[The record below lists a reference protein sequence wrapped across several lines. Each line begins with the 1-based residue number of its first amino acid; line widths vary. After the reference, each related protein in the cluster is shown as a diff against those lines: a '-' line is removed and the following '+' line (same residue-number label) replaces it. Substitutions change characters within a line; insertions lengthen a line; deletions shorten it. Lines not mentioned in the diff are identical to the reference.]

1 MFLNTRKVSEK
12 RLSSRAEVSWPVVV
26 LTSHGATVAET
37 KNIGAS
43 GAFILCRA
51 PLRPKD
57 KLRVFV
63 MAPNRNSINISAE
76 VAWSNP
82 LCSEEDDPPCGV
94 GIRFTRISP
103 ADRQYLRNVI
113 AEHYGR
119 KLSRIAENK

>member
-1 MFLNTRKVSEK
+1 MNTRAVSEK
-12 RLSSRAEVSWPVVV
+12 RLNSRAEVTWPVVV

-43 GAFILCRA
+43 GACILCRA

-63 MAPNRNSINISAE
+63 MPPNRNSINISAE

-82 LCSEEDDPPCGV
+82 LCSEEDNPPCGV

-113 AEHYGR
+113 TEHYGK
-119 KLSRIAENK
+119 KLNRLAENK

>member
-1 MFLNTRKVSEK
+1 MNTPAVSEK
-12 RLSSRAEVSWPVVV
+12 RSHSRVEVSWPVVL

-51 PLRPKD
+51 PIRPKE

-63 MAPNRNSINISAE
+63 MAPNRNSLNIAAE

-82 LCSEEDDPPCGV
+82 LCSEEDKPPCGV
-94 GIRFTRISP
+94 GIQFTSISP
-103 ADRQYLRNVI
+103 IDRQYLRDI
-113 AEHYGR
+113 ITAHYGKKIKR
-119 KLSRIAENK
+119 MAGKK